1 MILKASQRA
10 GAKQLALHLLRTDEN
25 DHVEVHEVRG
35 FAAVDLVGAL
45 REAYAISRGTKCR
58 QYLFSLSLSPP
69 PTENVE
75 IPVFE
80 QAIQTIE
87 DQLGLTGQPR
97 AIVFHEKNG
106 RRHAHCV
113 WSRIRASDMRA
124 INLPYFKSKLKDIA
138 RDLFIEH
145 GWSLP
150 RGFVSSEERDPLN
163 FTRDEW
169 QQAKRI
175 NRDPKAVKKLFQD
188 CWAISDSC
196 KAFRRAL
203 EARGYYLAQGDRR
216 GFVAVDYLGEIYS
229 ISRWAGIRT
238 KDVAARLGNPSSLPD
253 VETVK
258 ARLHEQIDAK
268 LARFRMEAR
277 AEFDT
282 ARSGLLGSKRK
293 LVTWQR
299 DERKFLVDLQ
309 AARWATEA
317 QSRQQRMRKGLK
329 GLWDWITGKRG
340 AIIALNQREYEAAR
354 LRDQS
359 ERQAL
364 IERQIAERQTL
375 HRQIKEHE
383 RRLDS
388 TLADLQVSAPR
399 HTEAQDLQPA
409 QEQRNRQRRRR
420 RYAPRP
426 EL

>member
-97 AIVFHEKNG
+97 VIIFHEKYG

-124 INLPYFKSKLKDIA
+124 INLPYFKTKLKDIA

-145 GWSLP
+145 GWNMP
-150 RGFVSSEERDPLN
+150 RGFVASEERDPLN

-169 QQAKRI
+169 QQARRI

-188 CWAISDSC
+188 CWAISDSG

-203 EARGYYLAQGDRR
+203 EVRGYYLAQGDRR

-229 ISRWAGIRT
+229 ISRWTSVRT
-238 KDVAARLGNPSSLPD
+238 KDVAARLGDPSSLPD

-282 ARSGLLGSKRK
+282 ARSGLLRSKRK

-340 AIIALNQREYEAAR
+340 AIIAQNEREYKAAR

-359 ERQAL
+359 ERQTL

-383 RRLDS
+383 HRLDS
-388 TLADLQVSAPR
+388 ALADLQVSAPR

-409 QEQRNRQRRRR
+409 QEQRNRQRRGR

-426 EL
+426 EF